1 MVSTQREAVELL
13 TSPKMREAFERC
25 HVTSV
30 KLFGSFA
37 RGEQNEN
44 SDLDVLIDYS
54 HPPNLF
60 MFVGLKHAIED
71 ATGRKVDL
79 VTEYSL
85 RPTLRESI
93 TPDLVSIF

>member
-1 MVSTQREAVELL
+1 MVSTQKEAVALL

-37 RGEQNEN
+37 RGEQNEK
-44 SDLDVLIDYS
+44 SDLDVLIDYGKV
-54 HPPNLF
+54 PDLF
-60 MFVGLKHAIED
+60 QFMDLKYTIED
-71 ATGRKVDL
+71 ASGRKVDL

-85 RPTLRESI
+85 RPELRESI
-93 TPDLVSIF
+93 TPDLKPVL